1 MLDKLSSGT
10 LQAKRMLKNMRIKT
24 RHRNMEF
31 KIIGISELPCHQQT
45 YVLNNVYSYVIGVA
59 SFCLAFCLDAYDS
72 STFDYASACS
82 FPLKVKNGGGEG
94 QTVEVT
100 VFDYFKSRKI
110 DLSWSANMPCLDVGK
125 PKRPNYVPLEVW
137 KLNTWVLNCMI

>member
-1 MLDKLSSGT
+1 MLMLDKLPSGT

-59 SFCLAFCLDAYDS
+59 YFYLSFVSMLMILQLLIMLLHV
-72 STFDYASACS
+72 ASH
-82 FPLKVKNGGGEG
+82 
-94 QTVEVT
+94 
-100 VFDYFKSRKI
+100 
-110 DLSWSANMPCLDVGK
+110 
-125 PKRPNYVPLEVW
+125 
-137 KLNTWVLNCMI
+137 